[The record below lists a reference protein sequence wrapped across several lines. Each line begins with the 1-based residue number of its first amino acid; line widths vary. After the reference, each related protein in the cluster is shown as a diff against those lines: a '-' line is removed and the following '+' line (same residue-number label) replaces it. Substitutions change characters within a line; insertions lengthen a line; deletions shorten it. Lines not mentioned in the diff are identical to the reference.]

1 MKKKIVSLLALAFL
15 GSSTIFAADNLDASL
30 NPLITAAPS
39 LSIAP
44 DARAGGMGDVGLAT
58 RPDVNSQYWNPAK
71 YALMNGKGGAAI
83 SYTPW
88 LRKIVKDIDLVYAA
102 GYYNIGD
109 VGGAVS
115 ASLRY
120 FSLGS
125 VQLTDYNGNTL
136 STAHPNEWS
145 ADVAYSHKLHEYV
158 SMGVAFRFIYSDLN
172 NGANSSTSGSTE
184 MYPGMAFGADVA
196 VFYQQPFDLKMGK
209 ALLGV
214 GFNISNLGSKISYDK
229 KATSNFIP
237 AKMALGI
244 SWEQPFNEYNTL
256 TIAADASKLLVP
268 SMKSKDYV
276 SEDNP
281 EGKMTQKEYSDITAP
296 AGWFKSFGDAPG
308 GFKEEMKEIQWGIG
322 LEYAYN
328 HQFMA
333 RVGYSHESKIKGNRR
348 YWTVGAGFRLS
359 MFQLDVAYVI
369 ANQTNPLDQTLRFT
383 LAFNMDGLKNIWD
396 KDK

>member
-1 MKKKIVSLLALAFL
+1 MKKKIVSLVALALL
-15 GSSTIFAADNLDASL
+15 GTASVFAEKTVDASM

-58 RPDVNSQYWNPAK
+58 RPDVNSQFWNPAK

-109 VGGAVS
+109 LGGAVS

-145 ADVAYSHKLHEYV
+145 ADIGYSHKLHEYV

-172 NGANSSTSGSTE
+172 NGANSSTSGSQE

-229 KATSNFIP
+229 KVTSNFIP

-256 TIAADASKLLVP
+256 MISADASKLLVP

-276 SEDNP
+276 TEDNP
-281 EGKMTQKEYSDITAP
+281 EGKMTQEEYSDISSVK
-296 AGWFKSFGDAPG
+296 GWFKSFADAPG

-333 RVGYSHESKIKGNRR
+333 RFGYSHEAKTKGNRR
-348 YWTVGAGFRLS
+348 YFTVGAGFRLS

-383 LAFNMDGLKNIWD
+383 LAFNMDGMKNLWE